1 MTVSEW
7 RNLTICSR
15 GRACESC
22 GSIIRRIVFDE
33 SNLFVGVV
41 KGHPAKACSRP
52 FAPLGCL
59 ADDKSNVPVERSPLA
74 VKHHPANG
82 VNIHFPH
89 APRQHP
95 RKVSAPLVNFTLTAP
110 VVGVELAAPDGW
122 WSFGFHVGKII
133 RATVASQFRAR
144 IK

>member
-7 RNLTICSR
+7 RNLTISPACA
-15 GRACESC
+15 RASHLEASF
-22 GSIIRRIVFDE
+22 RRVVFDE
-33 SNLFVGVV
+33 SNFFEGIV
-41 KGHPAKACSRP
+41 KRHPAIARARP

-59 ADDKSNVPVERSPLA
+59 ADDKGNVPVKRSPFT

-95 RKVSAPLVNFTLTAP
+95 REVSAPFVNFALRAP
-110 VVGVELAAPDGW
+110 AVWHALAGADGW
-122 WSFGFHVGKII
+122 WFDRFHGAVVMG
-133 RATVASQFRAR
+133 SL
-144 IK
+144 